1 MVCGRIS
8 AGFVGLAACF
18 WMAAPLSGQSI
29 EDQRRALASAT
40 ALAARSADRAEQL
53 EARATAEAGAAAQAE
68 AKAAAI
74 AARIQASE
82 ADIAK
87 TELRLILFQ
96 KMREYARAQLADRQ
110 RPALRLTAALQA
122 LSSRP
127 QALVFV
133 QPGSMHDL
141 VHIRLL
147 LAALTPELQ
156 RRTAGLRA
164 DLQKI
169 RRLESD
175 TSQTKAQLEAGRYRL
190 RQQQLALIRLE
201 AAHRAA
207 SARFAG
213 DALSEQDQALA
224 MGEKARDLVDLI
236 DQLGR
241 QSVRQT
247 ALAQLPGPILR
258 PDAPGAVP
266 APLADVR
273 VQPAS
278 RLAYRLPVMGTLVA
292 GLGEMSATGARAKGL
307 TFQVQPQAQI
317 VAPQAGRIVFAGSFR
332 GYGQIVI
339 IDHGTGWTSLVTHL
353 SVLQVAVGQKVILGS
368 PIGRAGG
375 GKPRI
380 TIELRRSGRPIDITH
395 FVT

>member
-87 TELRLILFQ
+87 TKLRLILFQ
-96 KMREYARAQLADRQ
+96 KMREHARAQLADRQ
-110 RPALRLTAALQA
+110 RPTLRLTAALQA

-127 QALVFV
+127 QVLAFV

-207 SARFAG
+207 SAGFAG

-247 ALAQLPGPILR
+247 VLAQLPGPILR
-258 PDAPGAVP
+258 PDAPGEIP
-266 APLADVR
+266 APLADAR

-278 RLAYRLPVMGTLVA
+278 RLAYRLPVMGTLVS

-317 VAPQAGRIVFAGSFR
+317 VAPHAGRVVFAGSFR

-339 IDHGTGWTSLVTHL
+339 IDHGSGWTSLVMHL

-380 TIELRRSGRPIDITH
+380 TIELRRSGRPVDITH

>member
-96 KMREYARAQLADRQ
+96 KMREHVRAQLADRQ

-127 QALVFV
+127 QALAFV

-247 ALAQLPGPILR
+247 VLAQLPGPILR
-258 PDAPGAVP
+258 PDAPDAVP
-266 APLADVR
+266 APLADAR

-292 GLGEMSATGARAKGL
+292 GLGEVSATGARAKGL

-317 VAPQAGRIVFAGSFR
+317 VAPQVGRIVFAGSFR

-339 IDHGTGWTSLVTHL
+339 IDHGNGWTSLVTHL

-380 TIELRRSGRPIDITH
+380 TIELRRSGRPVDITH